1 MEKRNEEKT
10 KIVEPEKKKYNQDTT
25 QKKIKTKTK
34 REQHELNK

>member
-1 MEKRNEEKT
+1 MKKRNEGKEFL
-10 KIVEPEKKKYNQDTT
+10 EPEKKMYNQDTT